1 MQVLENPQDGIRDPV
16 DLREKTLRNDGY
28 SHVTNLPVVD
38 VRTESSVRRVEER
51 VASRR

>member
-1 MQVLENPQDGIRDPV
+1 MLKDPQDGIGDPV
-16 DLREKTLRNDGY
+16 DLREETLSNDGY

-38 VRTESSVRRVEER
+38 VRTESFVRRTGER